1 MDFTDLIQELTDIK
15 NTGEDTT
22 SALEEREME
31 IADARTEVQ
40 TQTEVVADLL
50 DTLSNAEQAV
60 EHLYDA
66 LYASEE
72 FIG

>member
-1 MDFTDLIQELTDIK
+1 VDFTDLIQELTDIK

-60 EHLYDA
+60 ENLYDA

>member
-60 EHLYDA
+60 ENLYDA

>member
-1 MDFTDLIQELTDIK
+1 MDITDFLQELTDIK
-15 NTGEDTT
+15 NTGEDTA
-22 SALEEREME
+22 SALEEREMT

-50 DTLSNAEQAV
+50 ETLSEAEQAV
-60 EHLYDA
+60 ENLYDA

-72 FIG
+72 FLG